1 MTNATSPTKN
11 KDDARSTFGGASL
24 SDLTNK
30 VENAGAAGLDKAKE
44 MASSVAH
51 TIGEAGATVE
61 KKANEATS
69 AVGGSMKSLA
79 GTIREKAPHE
89 GKLGTASEAVADT
102 LDKGGRFLQQ
112 EGLAGVGGEIT
123 ECIRRNPIAAVLVGI
138 GFGFLLAK
146 ITTRS

>member
-1 MTNATSPTKN
+1 MANAANTVKN
-11 KDDARSTFGGASL
+11 MDEGRSTFGSTGKP
-24 SDLTNK
+24 DLATK
-30 VENAGAAGLDKAKE
+30 IENASAAGYDKAKE
-44 MASSVAH
+44 MASSAIH
-51 TIGEAGATVE
+51 AIGEAEATVE

-79 GTIREKAPHE
+79 GTIREKAPHQ

-102 LDKGGRFLQQ
+102 LDKGGRYLQE
-112 EGLAGVGGEIT
+112 EGLAGMGGEIT

-146 ITTRS
+146 LTTRS